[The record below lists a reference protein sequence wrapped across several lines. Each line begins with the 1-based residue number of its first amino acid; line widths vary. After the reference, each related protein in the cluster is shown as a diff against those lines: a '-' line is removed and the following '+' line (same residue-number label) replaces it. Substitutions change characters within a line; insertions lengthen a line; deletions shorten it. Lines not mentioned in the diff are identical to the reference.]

1 MEMHRGEPR
10 LGRYMVELQP
20 TRNGYEDI
28 RALTD
33 RSRAAC
39 EELTRED
46 VVVRLIRSVFVPDD
60 GTWLLLLDASSAPAV
75 AELGRLAAL
84 PVSRVSVLLATPE
97 AEPAIQ

>member
-1 MEMHRGEPR
+1 MHNGDDR
-10 LGRYMVELQP
+10 LGRYLVELRP
-20 TRNGYEDI
+20 SRNGYEDI

-39 EELTRED
+39 DELSHDD
-46 VVVRLIRSVFVPDD
+46 VVIRLVRSVFVPDD

-84 PVSRVSVLLATPE
+84 PVSRVSVLIATPE
-97 AEPAIQ
+97 AAPQAQ